1 MGVGALDRR
10 DEKADGAA
18 WVVVVVAEHLEV

>member
-10 DEKADGAA
+10 DLLRRIGGGPARLQFAI
-18 WVVVVVAEHLEV
+18 